1 MTRAATRWLLL
12 AALLLS
18 ACSPPPPRTSPAVE
32 AAPYRL
38 RRLPPEPKEMLAAL
52 LALSQVPLSVSPT
65 CTGIGTEL
73 DDATLGQYLSGF
85 LAELSNPK
93 ASNAITTS
101 AVEEQSES
109 GITIWVCRVMIRHAR
124 GEDIWSWGIEFSVRA
139 SDRVVLADSVRCLG
153 AG

>member
-1 MTRAATRWLLL
+1 MTRVATRWLLL

-18 ACSPPPPRTSPAVE
+18 ACSPPPRTSPTVE

-38 RRLPPEPKEMLAAL
+38 RRLPPEPKEMLVAL
-52 LALSQVPLSVSPT
+52 FALSQVPLSVSPT
-65 CTGIGTEL
+65 CAGVGTER

-85 LAELSNPK
+85 LAELSNPE

-109 GITIWVCRVMIRHAR
+109 GIMIWICSVMIRHAH